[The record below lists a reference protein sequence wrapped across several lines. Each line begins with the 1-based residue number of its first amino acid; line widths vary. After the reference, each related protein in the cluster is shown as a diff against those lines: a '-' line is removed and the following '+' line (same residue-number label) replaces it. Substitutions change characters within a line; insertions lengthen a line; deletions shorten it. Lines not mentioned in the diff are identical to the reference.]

1 MNPKEQSYKN
11 LSETLIKKLALRN
24 MEGYYCNTKE
34 EAKDLA
40 LSLMEKGSSV
50 TWGGSMTISEIG
62 LLDALSEDDYTILD
76 RSIAKTPEEQREF
89 YGRAVMADYFLMSSN
104 AITLDGQLV
113 NIDGNGNRVACL
125 ITGPR
130 NVIVIAGINKLVPD
144 VKSGIERVHNFAAPP
159 NGVRLNT
166 GTPCSTTGVCANCL
180 ADGCMC
186 CQEVVTRKSRVKGRI
201 KVIIVGESLGY

>member
-1 MNPKEQSYKN
+1 MDPKEQSFKN
-11 LSETLIKKLALRN
+11 LSENLIKKLKLRN
-24 MEGYYCNTKE
+24 MEGYYCNTRE
-34 EAKDLA
+34 EAKELA

-50 TWGGSMTISEIG
+50 TWGGSMTIKEIG
-62 LLDALSEDDYTILD
+62 LLDALSPEDYEILD
-76 RSIAKTPEEQREF
+76 RSTAKTPEEQREF
-89 YGRAVMADYFLMSSN
+89 YGKAVMADYFLMSSN
-104 AITLDGQLV
+104 AITLDGQLI

-130 NVIVIAGINKLVPD
+130 NVIVIAGINKLVTD
-144 VKSGIERVHNFAAPP
+144 VKAGIERVHNFAAPP

-166 GTPCSTTGVCANCL
+166 GTPCSTTGMCGNCL
-180 ADGCMC
+180 TDGCMC